1 MCRTIEVAVEEKLS
15 PEVKIPASGEEA
27 ERDGEEL
34 FVPPL
39 NFALVDNGVFRSG
52 FPDTANFTFLQTL
65 GLRSIIYLCP
75 ESYPEPNTE
84 FLKSNGIQLFQF
96 GIEGFKEPFVN
107 IPEDMICEALKVVL
121 DVRNHPLLVHC
132 NRGKHRT
139 GCLVGCLRKLQR
151 WCLSSIFVE
160 YQGFAAAKA
169 RVSDKRFMELFDIS
183 SLKHL
188 PMSKKGGGNQVTGDL
203 PASGANGVVDLDTTI
218 FLKRAHELKEEGN
231 KRFQSKDYVGALEQ
245 YDNALRL
252 TPKTHPD
259 RAVFHSNRAA
269 CLMQMKPVDY
279 ETVISECSM
288 ALQVQ
293 PRFGR
298 ALLRRARAFEA
309 LGKYEM
315 ALLDVQALL
324 GADPNHRD
332 ALEIV
337 RRLRIAL
344 GPRQEAQQ
352 DLQSRPSPAALGA
365 SAVRGAP
372 VAGLGPCLP
381 ARPVPKKTAASM
393 GGTIAASFI
402 NRPEKPQQPLA
413 TEDGPEVK
421 TQQGKPISKP
431 VKGSSLDSV
440 SYPIKDNTK
449 DKLSSSSLS
458 VHGKSSDRTA
468 IRWRPLKLVYDHDI
482 RLAQMPVNC
491 SFRVL
496 REIVGCRFPSAKSVL
511 IKYKDND
518 GDLVT
523 ITCTGELR
531 LAEFYVDSVILKEPG
546 AEKTDSP
553 GMLRLHIVEVSPEQ
567 EPPWLEEEEEKPVEE
582 EGIKGEESGSRSSAD
597 DSLLEAVDTEIG
609 KADEEAQK
617 EKSGDGEDTESKEV
631 EIDDWLF
638 EFAQLFRTHVGI
650 DPDAHIDL
658 HELGMELCSEALEE
672 TVTCEE
678 AQSLFDLAASKFQ
691 EVAALAFFNWGNV
704 HMCAAR
710 KRIPLDDSASKELMT
725 AQIQVAYDWVREK
738 YSLAGEKY
746 EEALRIKPDFY
757 EGLLALGQQHFETAK
772 LQWSFA
778 LANKVDLSSWD
789 SMETIKLF
797 DSAEE
802 KMKAATEMGE
812 KLEEQRVEELK
823 DPTASKKED
832 LLKKRKKQGA
842 GTDAGPS
849 GNGGQGE
856 VLADEAAEQ
865 AAVMKSQIHLF
876 WGNMLFERSQVE
888 FKLGLGGWNKNL
900 DAAVE
905 RFKLAGASEADIT
918 VVLKNH
924 SSNGDEVEGDQKK
937 VANLSSDVTVEEN
950 NNDKVEHV
958 SER

>member
-1 MCRTIEVAVEEKLS
+1 MGK
-15 PEVKIPASGEEA
+15 SGG
-27 ERDGEEL
+27 R
-34 FVPPL
+34 
-39 NFALVDNGVFRSG
+39 R
-52 FPDTANFTFLQTL
+52 
-65 GLRSIIYLCP
+65 
-75 ESYPEPNTE
+75 
-84 FLKSNGIQLFQF
+84 
-96 GIEGFKEPFVN
+96 
-107 IPEDMICEALKVVL
+107 
-121 DVRNHPLLVHC
+121 
-132 NRGKHRT
+132 
-139 GCLVGCLRKLQR
+139 
-151 WCLSSIFVE
+151 
-160 YQGFAAAKA
+160 
-169 RVSDKRFMELFDIS
+169 
-183 SLKHL
+183 
-188 PMSKKGGGNQVTGDL
+188 KKGGGNLVTGDV
-203 PASGANGVVDLDTTI
+203 PVSAANGVVDLDSSI

-293 PRFGR
+293 PRFAR

-309 LGKYEM
+309 LCKFEM
-315 ALLDVQALL
+315 ALQDVQALL

-332 ALEIV
+332 ALEIA

-372 VAGLGPCLP
+372 IAGLGPCLP
-381 ARPVPKKTAASM
+381 ARPVPKKTATSLS
-393 GGTIAASFI
+393 GTAVLPN
-402 NRPEKPQQPLA
+402 NRSEKPQQLITA
-413 TEDGPEVK
+413 EDGPEIK
-421 TQQGKPISKP
+421 SQQPKPVSKP
-431 VKGSSLDSV
+431 VKGSSEPF
-440 SYPIKDNTK
+440 SYSIEDNIKDQS
-449 DKLSSSSLS
+449 SSSSLS
-458 VHGKSSDRTA
+458 LSVRGQYSVSTA
-468 IRWRPLKLVYDHDI
+468 TRWRPLKLVYDHDI
-482 RLAQMPVNC
+482 RLAQMPASCN
-491 SFRVL
+491 FRAL
-496 REIVGCRFPSAKSVL
+496 REIVGSRFQSSKSVL
-511 IKYKDND
+511 IKYKDSD

-531 LAEFYVDSVILKEPG
+531 LAESYVDSLMVKEPE
-546 AEKTDSP
+546 AEKTDSL
-553 GMLRLHIVEVSPEQ
+553 GMLRLHVVEVSPEQ
-567 EPPWLEEEEEKPVEE
+567 EPPLVEEEVEKPMED
-582 EGIKGEESGSRSSAD
+582 EGIKGDESGSRSSTGE
-597 DSLLEAVDTEIG
+597 SVLEAVDTEIG
-609 KADEEAQK
+609 KTEKEAPK
-617 EKSGDGEDTESKEV
+617 EKSLAAEDAEYKEV

-672 TVTCEE
+672 TVTSEE
-678 AQSLFDLAASKFQ
+678 AQSLFDMAASKFQ

-725 AQIQVAYDWVREK
+725 AQLQSAYDWVREK

-778 LANKVDLSSWD
+778 LANKVDFSSWD
-789 SMETIKLF
+789 STDTIKLF
-797 DSAEE
+797 NSAEV
-802 KMKAATEMGE
+802 KMKAATEMWE
-812 KLEEQRVEELK
+812 KVEEQRANDLK
-823 DPTASKKED
+823 EPSASKKDD
-832 LLKKRKKQGA
+832 LLKRRKKQGP
-842 GTDAGPS
+842 GTDGS

-856 VLADEAAEQ
+856 VSADEAAEQ
-865 AAVMKSQIHLF
+865 AAVMRSQIHLF

-888 FKLGLGGWNKNL
+888 FKLGVDGWKKNL
-900 DAAVE
+900 DAAVQ
-905 RFKLAGASEADIT
+905 RFKLAGASKVDIA

-924 SSNGDEVEGDQKK
+924 SSNGDAVEGDEKK
-937 VANLSSDVTVEEN
+937 VANLSTDVAVEEN
-950 NNDKVEHV
+950 DKDEVEHG